1 MKVSIDFNNVVG
13 KMKPMHA
20 VNNGPR
26 KAPIE
31 QKCGNFE
38 EYKAAKIPYARTHD
52 ASFFSGYGGEHTVD
66 VHAIFPDFSKNP
78 YDENSYDFTLTDEY
92 LQTIV
97 DAGTKVFYR
106 LGSKIEHWSKK
117 YGTIVPADFHKWA
130 VICEHIIRHYNEG
143 WANGFHFGIEYW
155 EIWNE
160 ADGVAENGDHPN
172 WSGTAEEY
180 YELYVEAASH
190 LKKRFPSLKIGG
202 PAMSY
207 LGNREWLAGFLKA
220 VKQSDKNVPLDF
232 FSWHSYTNDPMKVK
246 ERAEQARE
254 ILDGEGF
261 FDTETN
267 LNEINYLKCGW
278 GEKFDETIDE
288 IGGIRGAVFYASILA
303 VGQKSSL
310 DMMMYYD
317 ARLNTGFN
325 GLFGPYT
332 YRPLKSYYVLKVF
345 SGLYELKQEAESYGD
360 DKDLYVVAATD
371 GKKSRA
377 IISYYNADFLRN
389 EEELCVEIKGAA
401 KKFDAYLIDENSV
414 LAPVLYETS
423 DCGLIFKIKPDSVI
437 ILESN
442 D

>member
-1 MKVSIDFNNVVG
+1 
-13 KMKPMHA
+13 
-20 VNNGPR
+20 
-26 KAPIE
+26 
-31 QKCGNFE
+31 
-38 EYKAAKIPYARTHD
+38 
-52 ASFFSGYGGEHTVD
+52 
-66 VHAIFPDFSKNP
+66 
-78 YDENSYDFTLTDEY
+78 
-92 LQTIV
+92 
-97 DAGTKVFYR
+97 
-106 LGSKIEHWSKK
+106 
-117 YGTIVPADFHKWA
+117 
-130 VICEHIIRHYNEG
+130 
-143 WANGFHFGIEYW
+143 
-155 EIWNE
+155 
-160 ADGVAENGDHPN
+160 
-172 WSGTAEEY
+172 
-180 YELYVEAASH
+180 
-190 LKKRFPSLKIGG
+190 
-202 PAMSY
+202 MSY

-332 YRPLKSYYVLKVF
+332 YRPLKSYYVLKAF